1 LEEGTRVPQRTLTLN
16 NKRGLHAR
24 AATKLVNCGQQF
36 NAHVKVHKGTK
47 EANAANIMALLM
59 LAAPLGTELIVT
71 AEGDDA
77 EQALDA
83 IEALFDARFD
93 EDQ

>member
-1 LEEGTRVPQRTLTLN
+1 MPERTLTLT

-36 NAHVKVHKGTK
+36 SARINVYKGAQK
-47 EANAANIMALLM
+47 ADAANIMALLM
-59 LAAPLGTELIVT
+59 LAAPCGTELTVT

-77 EQALDA
+77 EQALEA
-83 IEALFDARFD
+83 VQALFDARFD
-93 EDQ
+93 EDK

>member
-1 LEEGTRVPQRTLTLN
+1 MPQRHLILT

-24 AATKLVNCGQQF
+24 AATKLVQCCQPF
-36 NAHVKVHKGTK
+36 NARIHV
-47 EANAANIMALLM
+47 ANGPMQGDAANIMSLLM
-59 LAAPLGTELIVT
+59 LAAPCGTELTVT

-77 EQALDA
+77 EEALDA
-83 IEALFDARFD
+83 IQALFDARFY

>member
-1 LEEGTRVPQRTLTLN
+1 MPQRRLTLT

-24 AATKLVNCGQQF
+24 AATRLVQCCQLF
-36 NAHVKVHKGTK
+36 AAHVQVANGPMQG
-47 EANAANIMALLM
+47 EANNIMSLLM
-59 LAAPLGTELIVT
+59 LAAPCGTELTVS
-71 AEGDDA
+71 AEGRDA

-93 EDQ
+93 EDE